1 MLSYKPT
8 KEELKSA
15 AESAFKSLIKVKDP
29 SIQFFLQTFAVDS
42 DPSQILTDLLMQDGN
57 DYFGVFDKVEAIIK
71 TNKT

>member
-8 KEELKSA
+8 KEELKTA

-42 DPSQILTDLLMQDGN
+42 DPSQILTDLLM
-57 DYFGVFDKVEAIIK
+57 
-71 TNKT
+71 